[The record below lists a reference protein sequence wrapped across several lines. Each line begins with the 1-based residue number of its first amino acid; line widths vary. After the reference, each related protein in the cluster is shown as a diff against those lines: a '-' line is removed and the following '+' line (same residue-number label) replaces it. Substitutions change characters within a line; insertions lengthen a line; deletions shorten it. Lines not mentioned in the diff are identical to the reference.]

1 MTDIVPFGWWH
12 IPAALQLEQE
22 LFQLQP
28 WSEAQ
33 FWSELAAD
41 DRVMLAAVEDGELV
55 GYADIAVG
63 HPDSEI
69 MSLGVRKAHQRRGVG
84 TALLLAMLEAAKTA
98 GAQRILLEARTGN
111 DPAIRLYERHKFH
124 IVGSRP
130 NYYAPGVDAVLM
142 ERHG

>member
-1 MTDIVPFGWWH
+1 MTDIVPFAWWH
-12 IPAALQLEQE
+12 IPAALEIEQE

-33 FWSELAAD
+33 FWSELAAG
-41 DRVMLAAVEDGELV
+41 DRVMLAAMEGDALV
-55 GYADIAVG
+55 GYADIALG
-63 HPDSEI
+63 QPEAEI
-69 MSLGVRKAHQRRGVG
+69 MSLGVRTAHQRRGIG
-84 TALLLAMLEAAKTA
+84 SALLLAMLEAAQAA

-111 DPAIRLYERHKFH
+111 DPAIRLYERHGFQV
-124 IVGSRP
+124 VGNRP